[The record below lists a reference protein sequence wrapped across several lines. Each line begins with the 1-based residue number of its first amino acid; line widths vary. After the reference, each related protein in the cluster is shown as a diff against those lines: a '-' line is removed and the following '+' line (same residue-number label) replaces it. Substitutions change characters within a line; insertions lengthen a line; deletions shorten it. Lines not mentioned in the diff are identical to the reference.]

1 MQDRQIRKAVIP
13 VAGLGTRL
21 LPITKAIPKE
31 MLPIVDRP
39 AVHLI
44 VEEAVDAG
52 IEQIIFITGRGK
64 NAIEDYFDHNFELN
78 EVLRRRNR
86 SVDVT
91 MLEDIAT
98 RGSFSFVRQTEPLG
112 LGHAV
117 LCAEPFMG
125 DEPFAVLL
133 GDDLIFGEKQ
143 SKPAI
148 EQLISA
154 YHRTQTSQVALMEV
168 PREDLHRYGVA
179 DGRASPENER
189 EFDIRGLEE
198 KPRAG
203 TEKGSHA
210 IVGRYVLS
218 PKIWPILKG
227 MTLRPGEELQITG
240 ALEQLRQEH
249 GLKGYCFEGTRIDA
263 GDRIGL
269 LHANLFAALRRD
281 DMRVETFE
289 LLKQIM
295 GM

>member
-1 MQDRQIRKAVIP
+1 MQCKPVRKAVVP

-44 VEEAVDAG
+44 VEEALNAG

-86 SVDVT
+86 SNDVT

-98 RGSFSFVRQTEPLG
+98 RGVFCFARQTEPLG

-117 LCAEPFMG
+117 LCAEPFVG

-133 GDDLIFGEKQ
+133 GDDLIFQNDTYE
-143 SKPAI
+143 PAI
-148 EQLISA
+148 GQLIEAFQRSA
-154 YHRTQTSQVALMEV
+154 ISQVAIMEV
-168 PREDLHRYGVA
+168 PREELHRYGVA
-179 DGRASPENER
+179 EGRASPEHDR
-189 EFDIRGLEE
+189 EFDIKGLEE
-198 KPRAG
+198 KPAQG
-203 TEKGSHA
+203 TEKGEHA

-218 PKIWPILKG
+218 PKIWPILKAL
-227 MTLRPGEELQITG
+227 TIAPGEELQITG
-240 ALEQLRQEH
+240 ALETLRYEF
-249 GLKGYCFEGTRIDA
+249 GLKGYLFEGTRIDA
-263 GDRIGL
+263 GDRIGYL
-269 LHANLFAALRRD
+269 RANIYSALQRADTRD
-281 DMRVETFE
+281 DMLK
-289 LLKQIM
+289 LLDSFR
-295 GM
+295 